1 MPRRAGSAPP
11 SALPVGSCRGHCSL
25 PVFNQQGFSWE
36 TVARSLQTSLPA
48 PPCRLPSA
56 ASRQLGS
63 QSAHASCPAWHRAP
77 AHRAPREAGRGGRS
91 PGALRAG
98 QSHSRAPALPCLL
111 PWVPHPVASAA
122 VSGAVRDT
130 PPCPPLGDTSGG
142 IPERWGTRRVW
153 GELRSPSRK
162 QVSPRLGD
170 RLPLEVRPVPG
181 PQSRPHPCLALGSP
195 PPAPGGSARI
205 TSSWGSLGYLC
216 AHADAD
222 ASTHSARGGTT
233 APGPF
238 PSGAWAEP
246 PGRRPF
252 HILSESVQ
260 PPRAR
265 GAGWV
270 SVLVRPQALGAQ
282 RLGRAHPAAAQTS
295 LSLANWSP

>member
-1 MPRRAGSAPP
+1 MPRRAGRAPH

-36 TVARSLQTSLPA
+36 TVACSLQTSLPA

-111 PWVPHPVASAA
+111 PWAPHPVASAA

-153 GELRSPSRK
+153 EELRSPSRK

-181 PQSRPHPCLALGSP
+181 PQSRPHPWLALGSP
-195 PPAPGGSARI
+195 PPAPGGQP
-205 TSSWGSLGYLC
+205 GSQ
-216 AHADAD
+216 
-222 ASTHSARGGTT
+222 
-233 APGPF
+233 APGVLWGVSVPRQMLMPAPTLPEEGPPPQD
-238 PSGAWAEP
+238 PSHPEPGLSP
-246 PGRRPF
+246 PGEGPSTSF
-252 HILSESVQ
+252 QGECSPHGPEGL
-260 PPRAR
+260 
-265 GAGWV
+265 AG
-270 SVLVRPQALGAQ
+270 SQ
-282 RLGRAHPAAAQTS
+282 S
-295 LSLANWSP
+295 

>member
-1 MPRRAGSAPP
+1 MPRRAGRAPH

-36 TVARSLQTSLPA
+36 TVACSLQTSLPA

-111 PWVPHPVASAA
+111 PWAPHPVASAA

-153 GELRSPSRK
+153 EELRSPSRK

-181 PQSRPHPCLALGSP
+181 PQSRPHPWLALRSP
-195 PPAPGGSARI
+195 PPAPGGQP
-205 TSSWGSLGYLC
+205 GSQ
-216 AHADAD
+216 
-222 ASTHSARGGTT
+222 
-233 APGPF
+233 APGVLWGVSVPRQMLMPAPTLPEEGPPPQD
-238 PSGAWAEP
+238 PSHPEPGLSP
-246 PGRRPF
+246 PGEGPSTSF
-252 HILSESVQ
+252 QGECSPHGPEGL
-260 PPRAR
+260 
-265 GAGWV
+265 AG
-270 SVLVRPQALGAQ
+270 SQ
-282 RLGRAHPAAAQTS
+282 S
-295 LSLANWSP
+295 